1 MPVIKKFISKIYY
14 EEESNKS
21 KEIDIK
27 NLTCYYLYDIVKI
40 EDFDF
45 DFDNILKDKSYKN
58 TLFYDIIYRTL
69 FGSKPLQISFDEVDG
84 FIRVYDGIIYLTL
97 FVLENMMSFVIELD
111 ILLTKKV
118 LLHMYFLIIMQK
130 SKFSYDSLSLEKT
143 LTLHNVIIF
152 IKSVFNKYQNHNYF
166 NIFIEKC
173 TFLKELMLIKQM
185 NQKSLMFSLL
195 VFFR

>member
-58 TLFYDIIYRTL
+58 ILFYDILYRTL

-84 FIRVYDGIIYLTL
+84 FIRVYDGIIYLAL
-97 FVLENMMSFVIELD
+97 FVLENMMSFVIKLD

>member
-1 MPVIKKFISKIYY
+1 
-14 EEESNKS
+14 
-21 KEIDIK
+21 
-27 NLTCYYLYDIVKI
+27 
-40 EDFDF
+40 
-45 DFDNILKDKSYKN
+45 
-58 TLFYDIIYRTL
+58 
-69 FGSKPLQISFDEVDG
+69 
-84 FIRVYDGIIYLTL
+84 
-97 FVLENMMSFVIELD
+97 MSFVIELD

>member
-1 MPVIKKFISKIYY
+1 M
-14 EEESNKS
+14 
-21 KEIDIK
+21 
-27 NLTCYYLYDIVKI
+27 
-40 EDFDF
+40 
-45 DFDNILKDKSYKN
+45 
-58 TLFYDIIYRTL
+58 FYDILYRTL

-84 FIRVYDGIIYLTL
+84 FIRVYDGIIYLAL

-130 SKFSYDSLSLEKT
+130 LKFSYDSLSLEKT